1 LRLTAKIFI
10 KYFQHEGSSPP
21 QDLTLSPK
29 ASSSNGRNIL
39 VLDIAGPAVQPN
51 SYVPLMLRRPDE
63 RRKFTQTWKFT
74 DDGRLVCTHR
84 GLYAQAKDGFLGLV
98 KGKFD
103 FNIK

>member
-84 GLYAQAKDGFLGLV
+84 GLYVQAKDGFLGLV

-103 FNIK
+103 FNI